1 MLNEERKRKIV
12 DITNERKSVTINELM
27 EILGASQS
35 TIRRDLSE
43 LNHAKML
50 KKVHGGAI
58 SLKNNILTK
67 DETVLHRQDLNTAYK
82 KEIAQYAASLVKESD
97 VVYLDAGTTTAE
109 MLPFLRD
116 INATYITNCIK
127 ADCSQTFTQFVNTYR
142 IDFAK
147 QLLTEHPDKKM
158 LSVAIESGFT
168 TDVWFFRTFKS
179 ITGMTPTEWREQQT
193 VTTPENTDNAE
204 KR

>member
-67 DETVLHRQDLNTAYK
+67 DETVLHRQDLNTVYK
-82 KEIAQYAASLVKESD
+82 KEIVQYAASLVKESD

-109 MLPFLRD
+109 MLPFLRN
-116 INATYITNCIK
+116 INATYITT
-127 ADCSQTFTQFVNTYR
+127 ASPMQVFW
-142 IDFAK
+142 
-147 QLLTEHPDKKM
+147 LPM
-158 LSVAIESGFT
+158 AIG
-168 TDVWFFRTFKS
+168 S
-179 ITGMTPTEWREQQT
+179 ICR
-193 VTTPENTDNAE
+193 AE
-204 KR
+204 R

>member
-58 SLKNNILTK
+58 SLKNNI
-67 DETVLHRQDLNTAYK
+67 
-82 KEIAQYAASLVKESD
+82 
-97 VVYLDAGTTTAE
+97 
-109 MLPFLRD
+109 
-116 INATYITNCIK
+116 
-127 ADCSQTFTQFVNTYR
+127 
-142 IDFAK
+142 
-147 QLLTEHPDKKM
+147 
-158 LSVAIESGFT
+158 
-168 TDVWFFRTFKS
+168 
-179 ITGMTPTEWREQQT
+179 
-193 VTTPENTDNAE
+193 
-204 KR
+204 